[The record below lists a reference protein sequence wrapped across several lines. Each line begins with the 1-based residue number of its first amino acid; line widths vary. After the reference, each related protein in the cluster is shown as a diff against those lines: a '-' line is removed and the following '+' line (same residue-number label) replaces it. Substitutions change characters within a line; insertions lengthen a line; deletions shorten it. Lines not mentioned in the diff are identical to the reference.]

1 MLTKNLY
8 IINTGK
14 LEKTAGNTI
23 LITVFISFI
32 LSSTKYVESIVTWNG
47 ISISTIY
54 KVNSSFLCGNSYR
67 ANPHAAATDTNNCPI
82 KILTVIPTEFQNI
95 TKNFGVSNKSSTYDL
110 KVAYFGST
118 LQVTYPFPSFNTG
131 PKYSLISAAPII
143 DPESR
148 NTIGKHIII
157 AKINKSKVIIF
168 FFILSTFL

>member
-1 MLTKNLY
+1 M
-8 IINTGK
+8 NTGNV
-14 LEKTAGNTI
+14 EKTAGNTI
-23 LITVFISFI
+23 LIAVFISLI
-32 LSSTKYVESIVTWNG
+32 LSSTKYVESIVTWKG

-54 KVNSSFLCGNSYR
+54 KVNSSFLYGNSYR
-67 ANPHAAATDTNNCPI
+67 ANPQAAVTDTTNCPI

-95 TKNFGVSNKSSTYDL
+95 TKNFGVSSKSSTYDL

-118 LQVTYPFPSFNTG
+118 LQVTYPLPSFNTG